1 MRQGETM
8 SIAYSVENITTIIS
22 GIIANAKQLQ
32 NISLRGFV
40 SLVNE
45 HSRFFLLKDDKNQI
59 NCFIPKST
67 NVSPLLEES
76 IIVVGD
82 LSLQPT
88 NSMFQIKVTDILE
101 DNIQMPV
108 PSVGDITCELSGV
121 IAGIPELRNIRIQGV
136 VSELFKSPDKSY
148 WNLHS
153 QNPAFPNVSI
163 QCARIGSID
172 SIVDIDNKICVQG
185 KITLLAQSSKYQI
198 EVSHIEDTDT
208 NRSVECQCPGCEA
221 CQDQEEKGTCPP
233 LKNPNYELCQQCY
246 NVSPDRLDRVKNTVF
261 AFFYGIEVDG
271 FTAQDEKG
279 LHLDIDNL
287 ECTVA
292 LIGEKVRTIAIA
304 NCMGAGYVGSGLEN
318 LKRHISAADVPY
330 GMFANRVDTSKWQFY
345 KNLGQNRVET
355 ITCDKFR
362 EEINRLINRITS
374 ASTDQIDTLK
384 SKKEDLERILR
395 DLKEQFDEIIEISQ
409 KGQQIAGRA
418 KSEIDE

>member
-1 MRQGETM
+1 M

-32 NISLRGFV
+32 NISLRGVV
-40 SLVNE
+40 SLVND

-67 NVSPLLEES
+67 NVSPPLEEES

-88 NSMFQIKVTDILE
+88 NSIFQIKVTDILE
-101 DNIQMPV
+101 DNTQKHA

-121 IAGIPELRNIRIQGV
+121 IADISELQNIRIQGV

-153 QNPAFPNVSI
+153 QNLAFPNVSI
-163 QCARIGSID
+163 QCSRIGSID

-198 EVSHIEDTDT
+198 EVSHIEDTGT
-208 NRSVECQCPGCEA
+208 NRSVECQCPGCET
-221 CQDQEEKGTCPP
+221 CQNQKEKGMCPP
-233 LKNPNYELCQQCY
+233 LKNPTYELCQQCY
-246 NVSPDRLDRVKNTVF
+246 NVSPDRSDRVKKTVF
-261 AFFYGIEVDG
+261 AFFYGLEGDG
-271 FTAQDEKG
+271 FTAQDEIG
-279 LHLDIDNL
+279 LHLGIDNL

-355 ITCDKFR
+355 ITCDQFK
-362 EEINRLINRITS
+362 EGINRIINHN
-374 ASTDQIDTLK
+374 ASSSTNQIDTLK
-384 SKKEDLERILR
+384 SKREDLERILH
-395 DLKEQFDEIIEISQ
+395 DLKEQFNEIREICQ
-409 KGQQIAGRA
+409 KGEQIADQA